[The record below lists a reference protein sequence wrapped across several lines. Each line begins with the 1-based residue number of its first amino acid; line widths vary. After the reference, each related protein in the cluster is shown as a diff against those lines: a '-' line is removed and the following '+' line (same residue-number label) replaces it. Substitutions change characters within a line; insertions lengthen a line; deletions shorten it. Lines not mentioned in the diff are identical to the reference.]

1 MNRGKLSPDNESLD
15 PLIDLPII
23 FYFEDVSELSKCR

>member
-15 PLIDLPII
+15 RLIDLPII
-23 FYFEDVSELSKCR
+23 FYFEDISELS